1 MKKWYAEEYAFEI
14 EVTVFSGDRVQ
25 SDTAAMGRKLETGI
39 LVPMVAR

>member
-14 EVTVFSGDRVQ
+14 EVFSGDRVQ
-25 SDTAAMGRKLETGI
+25 SDTAAMGKKLETGI